1 MGAGPL
7 PDDVLAYYRHAG
19 VSFNCGEC
27 DETIAM
33 NIYEQWVFDALE
45 SRAFAVFTPYK
56 DRGVDCIVTR
66 KDFSGRPQ
74 KIQIKGS
81 RTYHEDAGGWY
92 QITEKALRTAGRS
105 TDFWIFV
112 STETRPKG
120 KRLVPIFLV
129 VPTGELVARLN
140 EYASSSSGR
149 YNVYIARNDP
159 QHQGMIVDT
168 RIQKG
173 QQWPIRPGSERDYT
187 SFADAWN
194 LLDDAIG

>member
-7 PDDVLAYYRHAG
+7 PDDVLDGGHAE
-19 VSFNCGEC
+19 VSFNYGEC
-27 DETIAM
+27 DEAIAM
-33 NIYEQWVFDALE
+33 NIYEQWVFDSLE

-66 KDFSGRPQ
+66 KNFSGRPQ

-92 QITEKALRTAGRS
+92 QITEKALRTAGQS

-112 STETRPKG
+112 STEIQPKG
-120 KRLVPIFLV
+120 RLLPIFLV
-129 VPTGELVARLN
+129 VPTGDLIARLN

-149 YNVYIARNDP
+149 FNLYIARNDKD
-159 QHQGMIVDT
+159 HQGMVVDT
-168 RIQKG
+168 RIQKR
-173 QQWPIRPGSERDYT
+173 QAWPILPGSPRDYT
-187 SFADAWN
+187 SFANAWS